1 MKVLAM
7 ILAGGAGKGLSV
19 LTSRRAVAAV
29 PFGGKY
35 RAIDFSL
42 SNSVN
47 SGIYNVAVLT
57 QFWPRGLNDHI
68 GVGKPWDLD
77 RLHGGVRLLHPFPT
91 PGQMWWQQGTADAL
105 FQNLDFIIE
114 QNPTHVLVL
123 AGDHIYKMDYR
134 TLLAFHEDKDA
145 DFTIA
150 VLTVQK
156 HKAHQFGIV
165 DTDPDGR
172 VVAFQEKPERAFST
186 LASMGVYAFNTEY
199 LVETLRRRAQDFPG
213 LDMARDLIPDMVKD
227 GKVYAYRYA
236 GYWADIDTV
245 NAYWEAHQALLADPP
260 ALELNDPQW
269 VIHTRSEERPAV
281 YIGESAEVDG
291 SMISDGARIEGT
303 VKRSVISPGVY
314 VAPGATVRDAIV
326 LTDAVIETGATVE
339 RAIIDK
345 RVRVKEEAK
354 VGSGERMVPNQEE
367 PDVVNIGLV
376 LIGKDAEI
384 PSGITIG
391 RNVVIY
397 PDVKERDFDGFGGNV
412 PSGETVKPGK

>member
-1 MKVLAM
+1 MNVLAM

-19 LTSRRAVAAV
+19 LTARRAVAAV

-91 PGQMWWQQGTADAL
+91 PGQTWWQQGTADAI
-105 FQNLDFIIE
+105 FQNLDFIVE
-114 QNPTHVLVL
+114 QRPTHVLIL

-134 TLLAFHEDKDA
+134 TLLAFHEDKKA

-150 VLTVQK
+150 VINVQK

-172 VVAFQEKPERAFST
+172 VVLFEEKPERAFST
-186 LASMGVYAFNTEY
+186 LASMGIYAFDTEY
-199 LVETLRRRAQDFPG
+199 LLDVLQRRKKDFPG
-213 LDMARDLIPDMVKD
+213 LDFARDLIPEMVKE
-227 GKVYAYRYA
+227 GNVYAYRYS

-245 NAYWEAHQALLADPP
+245 NSYWEAHQALLADPP
-260 ALELNDPQW
+260 ALELNDPEW

-281 YIGESAEVDG
+281 YVGESAEVEG
-291 SMISDGARIEGT
+291 SLVSDGARIEGT
-303 VKRSVISPGVY
+303 VERSVISPGVY
-314 VAPGATVRDAIV
+314 VAPGAVVRDSIV
-326 LTDAVIETGATVE
+326 LTDAVIETGASVE
-339 RAIIDK
+339 RAVIDK
-345 RVRVKEEAK
+345 RVRVGEGARL
-354 VGSGERMVPNQEE
+354 GSGDRMVPNKEE

-376 LIGKDAEI
+376 LVGKDAEV
-384 PSGITIG
+384 PSGITVG
-391 RNVVIY
+391 RNVVIH
-397 PDVKERDFDGFGGNV
+397 PDVKEQDFAGFGESV
-412 PSGETVKPGK
+412 PSGETVKPTG